1 MNKEQFKEEL
11 KKLNITLTKNQEN
24 QLEEYY
30 NLLIEENKK
39 INLTT
44 ITKKRRRL
52 FKTLLWFSNHYKS
65 NRFN

>member
-11 KKLNITLTKNQEN
+11 KKLNITLTKTQEN

-44 ITKKRRRL
+44 ITKK
-52 FKTLLWFSNHYKS
+52 
-65 NRFN
+65 